1 MNVSQTTR
9 PKVNGAKILG
19 ALVLTAMLVQG
30 CEQPQTSASATRLY
44 AVDMAGG
51 AKICS
56 APRVEPTNDE
66 PTSVALKLGN
76 DGGWCGVLVSKSGR
90 PYAAGLVTA
99 RPKSGKVYV
108 HTVGDAT
115 RIDYT
120 PDRAFAGGDNF
131 TVKLLP
137 GNASV
142 QVNVSVS
149 K

>member
-1 MNVSQTTR
+1 MNVSQMTK
-9 PKVNGAKILG
+9 PKANGAKILG
-19 ALVLTAMLVQG
+19 ALMLTAMLVQG
-30 CEQPQTSASATRLY
+30 CEQPQTNASATRLY
-44 AVDMAGG
+44 AVDMTGG

-56 APRVEPTNDE
+56 APRVDPTNGE

-76 DGGWCGVLVSKSGR
+76 DGGWCGVLVSQSGR

-120 PDRAFAGGDNF
+120 PDRAFAGGDSF

-142 QVNVSVS
+142 QVDVSVS